1 MGQSARRISSLPGV
15 WMNITRPIGV
25 VLLLVATLPA
35 QESAPAWSRR
45 KFAAPPAQVFTA
57 ALKSIAAQ
65 NHTVKHTDETTGEIF
80 FHVGTT
86 AWSWGYNMVLTV
98 SREKDNSSN
107 VSVETTRSGGKA
119 VSWGS
124 GQKEVRKIFDGIDK
138 YLDKSSSPN

>member
-1 MGQSARRISSLPGV
+1 
-15 WMNITRPIGV
+15 MNTTRAIAV
-25 VLLLVATLPA
+25 ALLLVVALPA

-45 KFAAPPAQVFTA
+45 KFAAPPTQVFTA

-65 NHTVKHTDETTGEIF
+65 NHTVKYSDEATKEVF

-86 AWSWGYNMVLTV
+86 AWSWGYNMVLRV
-98 SREKDNSSN
+98 AGKENNSSI
-107 VSVETTRSGGKA
+107 VSIDITRSGGNT

-138 YLDKSSSPN
+138 YLDRSVPPN